1 LNYQVERL
9 DLTCSQS
16 LSYLNITQIVQR
28 TYDEIHAKQYQTF
41 WNDPTNMTY
50 NETPTQIIY
59 NWYSLPGMHIVKE
72 SFPHFVETQFYYRS
86 GSKRIVLDDTWQASL
101 RSICGTLLNLSGTF

>member
-1 LNYQVERL
+1 MNYQVEQL
-9 DLTCSQS
+9 NLACTES

-28 TYDEIHAKQYQTF
+28 RYNEIHAKQYQTF
-41 WNDPTNMTY
+41 WHDSTNMMY
-50 NETPTQIIY
+50 IETPTQIIY
-59 NWYSLPGMHIVKE
+59 NWYSFPGMHIIKD

-86 GSKRIVLDDTWQASL
+86 GSKRIVHDDTWQVSL